1 MRGIRAGPESLSV
14 PRKSGENDRVS
25 ERMMRELCQVD
36 GVIEGE
42 SAFKDGPAL
51 WVNGKEIA
59 HFEDEHAIDLRLT
72 RAEIRARRA
81 ELRADP
87 RVSLRAASSDWITV
101 EFADPGDE
109 ALVRE
114 LTEIAAAAHRPIDGG
129 PGRLPP
135 AGADLARRKHFH

>member
-1 MRGIRAGPESLSV
+1 MGGMS
-14 PRKSGENDRVS
+14 DRI
-25 ERMMRELCQVD
+25 MRELCQID

-59 HFEDEHAIDLRLT
+59 HFEGERAIDLRLT

-81 ELRADP
+81 TLRADP
-87 RVSLRAASSDWITV
+87 RVSLRSSSSDWITV
-101 EFADPGDE
+101 VYAGPQDE
-109 ALVRE
+109 DFVRE
-114 LTEIAAAAHRPIDGG
+114 LTEISAAAHRPSDGG

-135 AGADLARRKHFH
+135 AGADLARRRHFH

>member
-1 MRGIRAGPESLSV
+1 
-14 PRKSGENDRVS
+14 
-25 ERMMRELCQVD
+25 MRELSGID

-59 HFEDEHAIDLRLT
+59 HFEADRAIDVRLT

-81 ELRADP
+81 DLRADP
-87 RVSLRAASSDWITV
+87 RVTLRSASSDWITI
-101 EFADPGDE
+101 EFADPRDE
-109 ALVRE
+109 SFVRE
-114 LTEIAAAAHRPIDGG
+114 LTEIAAAAHRSDDGG

-135 AGADLARRKHFH
+135 TGADLARRKHFH

>member
-1 MRGIRAGPESLSV
+1 MS
-14 PRKSGENDRVS
+14 DRLIQ
-25 ERMMRELCQVD
+25 ELCRID

-59 HFEDEHAIDLRLT
+59 HLEGERGIDVRLT

-81 ELRADP
+81 DLRADP
-87 RVSLRAASSDWITV
+87 RVTLRAASSDWITV
-101 EFADPGDE
+101 EFADSRDE
-109 ALVRE
+109 AFVRE
-114 LTEIAAAAHRPIDGG
+114 LTEIAAAAHRPSDGG

-135 AGADLARRKHFH
+135 TGADLARRKHFH

>member
-1 MRGIRAGPESLSV
+1 
-14 PRKSGENDRVS
+14 
-25 ERMMRELCQVD
+25 MRELCRID

-59 HFEDEHAIDLRLT
+59 HLEGERAIDLRLT

-81 ELRADP
+81 DLRTDP
-87 RVSLRAASSDWITV
+87 RVSLRSASSDWVTV

-109 ALVRE
+109 DFVRE
-114 LTEIAAAAHRPIDGG
+114 LTKIAAAAHRPGDGG

>member
-1 MRGIRAGPESLSV
+1 MS
-14 PRKSGENDRVS
+14 DRI
-25 ERMMRELCQVD
+25 MRELCRID

-59 HFEDEHAIDLRLT
+59 HFEGERAIDLRLT

-81 ELRADP
+81 ELTADP
-87 RVSLRAASSDWITV
+87 RVSLRSASSDWITV
-101 EFADPGDE
+101 EFADPRDE
-109 ALVRE
+109 DFVRE
-114 LTEIAAAAHRPIDGG
+114 LTEIAAAAHRPGDGG

>member
-1 MRGIRAGPESLSV
+1 
-14 PRKSGENDRVS
+14 
-25 ERMMRELCQVD
+25 MRELCHIG

-59 HFEDEHAIDLRLT
+59 HFESEHVIDLRLT

-87 RVSLRAASSDWITV
+87 RVSLRSASSDWITI
-101 EFADPGDE
+101 EFAGPADE
-109 ALVRE
+109 AFVRE
-114 LTEIAAAAHRPIDGG
+114 LTETAAAAHRPSDGS
-129 PGRLPP
+129 PARLPP
-135 AGADLARRKHFH
+135 AGADLARRKQFH

>member
-1 MRGIRAGPESLSV
+1 MT
-14 PRKSGENDRVS
+14 RVS
-25 ERMMRELCQVD
+25 DQIMRQLCQID

-42 SAFKDGPAL
+42 SVFKDGPAL

-59 HFEDEHAIDLRLT
+59 HFEGEHAIDLRLT

-87 RVSLRAASSDWITV
+87 RVSLRSASSDWITI
-101 EFADPGDE
+101 EFAAPADE
-109 ALVRE
+109 AFVRG
-114 LTEIAAAAHRPIDGG
+114 LTETAAAAHRPSDGS
-129 PGRLPP
+129 PARLPP

>member
-1 MRGIRAGPESLSV
+1 MIGMS
-14 PRKSGENDRVS
+14 D
-25 ERMMRELCQVD
+25 RMMRELCQID

-59 HFEDEHAIDLRLT
+59 HFESEHAIDLRLT

-87 RVSLRAASSDWITV
+87 RVSLRSASSDWITI
-101 EFADPGDE
+101 EFAGPADD
-109 ALVRE
+109 AFVRGLAE
-114 LTEIAAAAHRPIDGG
+114 TAAAAHRPSDGG
-129 PGRLPP
+129 PARLPP
-135 AGADLARRKHFH
+135 TGADLARRKHFH